1 MQFDFFFVPALPLAA
16 HTAGA
21 CSPDFTPRLAPHLR
35 TRTRLSYETENITRD
50 ARLTRLHLI
59 KILNPIPL
67 SVNQNLFPP
76 HRGRSEAIYGGKS
89 PDTEVY
95 PLLTIPHKIIF
106 GDICGDPGF
115 GTPLS
120 PHELIR
126 RRV

>member
-21 CSPDFTPRLAPHLR
+21 CAPDFTPRLAPHLR

-67 SVNQNLFPP
+67 SVNQNLFPLKIP
-76 HRGRSEAIYGGKS
+76 ASAHFPKG
-89 PDTEVY
+89 
-95 PLLTIPHKIIF
+95 LTFPPFCI
-106 GDICGDPGF
+106 
-115 GTPLS
+115 
-120 PHELIR
+120 
-126 RRV
+126 